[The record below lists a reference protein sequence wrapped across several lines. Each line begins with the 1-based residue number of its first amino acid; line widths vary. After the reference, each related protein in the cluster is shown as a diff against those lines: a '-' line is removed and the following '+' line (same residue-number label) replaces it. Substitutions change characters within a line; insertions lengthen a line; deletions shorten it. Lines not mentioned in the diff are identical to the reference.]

1 MRPETRRDR
10 LCVLRLAPSQSA
22 KVQRVTERRSSA
34 WSVEEWVPGFGSMPA
49 MSQTS
54 GPTRTVRLLFIVAN
68 LTAAGN
74 GKDTSLQ
81 LQRIPASSC
90 GGILPAGTKQQS
102 FEWPVASTSSSGWDT
117 FIESNDAPSI
127 SRRLTG
133 KQGHGAARCGCIAGR
148 IRSQACHDEN
158 RITPKRTVPSDLG
171 ISELPSLRRTS
182 PEKMMTVGI
191 PSSRCQ
197 EAFQTCHRPVRPVN
211 PRRRLLL
218 RRGLFGLKRWARG
231 GGVGRINSF
240 NQRMA
245 WAEAPDG
252 SGSC

>member
-127 SRRLTG
+127 SRQVGSIPGSILAVLTPG
-133 KQGHGAARCGCIAGR
+133 TWWVSQTVDRQTR
-148 IRSQACHDEN
+148 TRSSKMRMHSRKD
-158 RITPKRTVPSDLG
+158 
-171 ISELPSLRRTS
+171 SLAS
-182 PEKMMTVGI
+182 V
-191 PSSRCQ
+191 S
-197 EAFQTCHRPVRPVN
+197 
-211 PRRRLLL
+211 
-218 RRGLFGLKRWARG
+218 
-231 GGVGRINSF
+231 
-240 NQRMA
+240 
-245 WAEAPDG
+245 
-252 SGSC
+252 